1 MKNFHGIFFFLAIF
15 LAGFLCPSALA
26 LQPDEI
32 AIVANSTSGDS
43 QEIAEYYCQRRRV
56 PKSNIISLA
65 LPDKE
70 AVSRREY
77 QEQIAPQ
84 IKERLLQPDM
94 KDRIKCL
101 LTVAGVPLKIGP
113 FIPTGRSAENLKL
126 VVNLINK
133 YFDQLQQTTEELR
146 NLADM
151 SHREDPN
158 NEIKD
163 KKFYMPYNLRNRQRK
178 AEEIFQAA
186 AEAVQLAQNSL
197 DSTPSSQ
204 FGQQSKIQQFNELTL
219 RLWGLN
225 GRVKIL
231 LQKIEQISSPEIK
244 KPFEDQLNDD
254 KAQLQQLSDRI
265 AQVSQGSLDAND
277 LENRYQLINQAVG
290 LQGLCNMLLKDRI
303 SFDDDDSASAFDS
316 ELSLILWDSYR
327 LSLWQPNP
335 LCVYNEPQ
343 QAQAKCPWTT
353 LMVSRLDGPD
363 KEIVKGLVDK
373 AITAETMILRGSA
386 YLDARGIHQEI
397 DTFGSYGN
405 FDESLRKTADLLR
418 KNTAL
423 NVVLDDNKTLFG
435 PGQCP
440 DTIIYCGWYSLRN
453 YIDSFQF
460 QVGAVGYHIASFE
473 AETLRKGNPD
483 SNIWCKR
490 MLENNITAT
499 LGAAE
504 EPYLPAIPQPERFFA
519 ELISD
524 KYTLVECFY
533 RTNPFNSWRMILIGD
548 PLYHP
553 RYAQNRGG
561 FKPRW

>member
-1 MKNFHGIFFFLAIF
+1 MKVFRGIVFFLVWF
-15 LAGFLCPSALA
+15 FGGNLCPYTLA
-26 LQPDEI
+26 LQPEEI
-32 AIVANSTSGDS
+32 AVIANSTSDDS
-43 QEIAEYYCQRRRV
+43 REIAEYYCQRRKV
-56 PKSNIISLA
+56 PPSNIIALA

-70 AVSRREY
+70 SISRREY
-77 QEQIAPQ
+77 QEKIAPL

-101 LTVAGVPLKIGP
+101 LTVTGVPLKISP
-113 FIPTGRSAENLKL
+113 FVPTGPSAQNLKL
-126 VVNLINK
+126 VVNLLNK
-133 YFDQLQQTTEELR
+133 SFDQLQQTTEELK
-146 NLADM
+146 NLVDT
-151 SHREDPN
+151 SRREDPN

-163 KKFYMPYNLRNRQRK
+163 KKFYLPYNLRDRQKK
-178 AEEIFQAA
+178 AEEIFRAA

-197 DSTPSSQ
+197 DAAPSSQ
-204 FGQQSKIQQFNELTL
+204 YGQQNKIQQFNELTL
-219 RLWGLN
+219 RLWGLD
-225 GRVKIL
+225 GRIRIL
-231 LQKIEQISSPEIK
+231 RQKIEQTFTPEIK
-244 KPFEDQLNDD
+244 KQWEDQLNTDQ
-254 KAQLQQLSDRI
+254 AQLQQLGESI
-265 AQVSQGSLDAND
+265 AQISQGAPDVND
-277 LENRYQLINQAVG
+277 LEKRYQLINQAVG
-290 LQGLCNMLLKDRI
+290 LQGLCHMLLKDRL
-303 SFDDDDSASAFDS
+303 SFDDDDSAAAFDS
-316 ELSLILWDSYR
+316 ELALILWDSYR

-343 QAQAKCPWTT
+343 QAYANCPWTT

-373 AITAETMILRGSA
+373 AITAETMVLRGSA
-386 YLDARGIHQEI
+386 YFDARGIHQEI

-405 FDESLRKTADLLR
+405 FDESLRKTVDMLK

-490 MLENNITAT
+490 MLENHITAT
-499 LGAAE
+499 LGAVE

-524 KYTLVECFY
+524 KYTLVECFF
-533 RTNPFNSWRMILIGD
+533 RANPFNSWRMILIGD

-553 RYAQNRGG
+553 HYAQNRGG